1 MTNFLNRFI
10 NISENIVDS
19 PREFIEGA
27 GLSLISTTLG
37 RYYRIVGGRGK
48 QPNLYVIISCA
59 PGIGRRGAINKLFNK
74 TLNSATSNYCQ
85 LAGFKD
91 PKESYKTE
99 KKSTSIESGSPAG
112 LVDCIEELKEN
123 GARSFL
129 LNSPEFGIILDG
141 IKNGGYMAGFNHLL
155 CKLYSGEGGT
165 EDFSRRGD
173 KPKSRLLGEGT
184 YFGTLGFMQ
193 KAEDYL
199 DEKLSKVGLLRR
211 LLLINKN
218 GEDMTRHLPAIIEE
232 YKKGIDEL
240 EELGKEIGEVMYE
253 CYQKCEEDKKKV
265 LASGGYFFE
274 DYPGF
279 VNIVINDDV
288 KNEINR
294 IEKEQHTLAKNNDS
308 DPYYLYVQS
317 RWEYILKIAV
327 CYAIA
332 EGKVLVK
339 MEHLVRAKKFVE
351 SCNKDIEPV
360 IRSIL
365 VPKVRKEHI
374 RDKET
379 ILKFLKKNGESK
391 TGDISRG
398 VSWMGLSAN
407 KRTDLLVELL
417 NDGRVKRRQTVNR
430 GNPTIYWK
438 ATDE

>member
-1 MTNFLNRFI
+1 MTKFLNRFI

-74 TLNSATSNYCQ
+74 TLNSAISNYCQ
-85 LAGFKD
+85 LIGHPD
-91 PKESYKTE
+91 LKEAYNIE
-99 KKSTSIESGSPAG
+99 KKSTSIESGSPQG
-112 LVDCIEELKEN
+112 LVDSIEDLKEN

-155 CKLYSGEGGT
+155 CKLWSGEGGN

-173 KPKSRLLGEGT
+173 KPKSRLLREGT
-184 YFGTLGFMQ
+184 YFCLLGFMQ

-211 LLLINKN
+211 LLLIDKK
-218 GEDMTRHLPAIIEE
+218 GEDMDRHIPAIIDT
-232 YKKGIDEL
+232 YRSGIDEL
-240 EELGKEIGEVMYE
+240 EELGKEIGEEMYK
-253 CYQKCEEDKKKV
+253 CYQRCEEDKKKV
-265 LASGGYFFE
+265 LESGGYFSE

-279 VNIVINDDV
+279 VDVVMDEDV

-294 IEKEQHTLAKNNDS
+294 VEKEQHTLAKNNDS
-308 DPYYLYVQS
+308 DPYYLYIQS

-332 EGKVLVK
+332 EGKVFVK
-339 MEHLVRAKKFVE
+339 MEHLVRAKKFVK
-351 SCNKDIEPV
+351 SSDKDIEPV

-365 VPKVRKEHI
+365 VSKVRKDHI
-374 RDKET
+374 KDKDT
-379 ILKFLKKNGESK
+379 ILRFLRKKGESK
-391 TGDISRG
+391 TGDITKG
-398 VSWMGLSAN
+398 LQWTGLSAN
-407 KRTDLLVELL
+407 KRTDLLAELR
-417 NDGRVKRRQTVNR
+417 NDGRVKSRQTVNR
-430 GNPTIYWK
+430 GNPTIYWRTADK
-438 ATDE
+438 